1 MIDPR
6 VAPLLTASAVRRQCG
21 LLLEAARAGQLT
33 HFALNLEH
41 LDETADYVTAT
52 IRLNYPAL
60 EIPFHAR
67 WRHFDVGGVDRW
79 AGLAS
84 QLGHDPA
91 RTGRAAFDLA
101 IASVLLDAGSGPGW
115 RYHEAATSQVFA
127 RSEGL
132 GVASFAMFAT
142 GGFSADPRDPLR
154 CDAARLA
161 TVTAHDI
168 AAGFQVSADNPLA
181 ELEGRAALLRRLG
194 EAALADPAFRAGDG
208 EGRRPGGLFDRLVAE
223 AGAGRHLPAPRILE
237 CLLAHLGA
245 IWPGRISLHGV
256 SLGDTWRHPLAVT
269 GDAGNGLVPFH
280 KLSQWLS
287 YSLIEPLQA
296 AGITVTDIDGLT
308 GLAEYRNGGLML
320 DMGLIALKYRQ
331 EAEIAHS
338 PDSLLVV
345 EWRALTVA
353 LLDLVAEKVRERL
366 GLNAVQLPL
375 AKVLEGG
382 TWSAGRRIAAERRA
396 GGGPPLTII
405 SDGTVF

>member
-6 VAPLLTASAVRRQCG
+6 VAPLLTAAAVRRHCG
-21 LLLEAARAGQLT
+21 LLLEAAKAGQLT
-33 HFALNLEH
+33 HFALNLYR
-41 LDETADYVTAT
+41 LDQTADYVVAT
-52 IRLNYPAL
+52 IRQNYPAL
-60 EIPFHAR
+60 DIPFHAR

-79 AGLAS
+79 AGLADK
-84 QLGHDPA
+84 LGDDPA
-91 RTGRAAFDLA
+91 RSGRAAFDLA
-101 IASVLLDAGSGPGW
+101 IVSVLLDAGSGPGW
-115 RYHEAATSQVFA
+115 RYQEAATGQEFA

-132 GVASFAMFAT
+132 GVASFAMFAA
-142 GGFSADPRDPLR
+142 GRFSADPRDPLR

-161 TVTAHDI
+161 AVTAGDI
-168 AAGFQVSADNPLA
+168 AEGFQVSADNPLA
-181 ELEGRAALLRRLG
+181 GLEGRAALLRRLG
-194 EAALADPAFRAGDG
+194 AAALADPAFGAGD
-208 EGRRPGGLFDRLVAE
+208 ESRRPGGLFDRLVAE
-223 AGAGRHLPAPRILE
+223 AGAGMQLPAPRILE
-237 CLLAHLGA
+237 CLLTHLGP

-296 AGITVTDIDGLT
+296 AGIAVTDIDGLT

-320 DMGLIALKYRQ
+320 DMGLITLKDPQ
-331 EAEIAHS
+331 EADIAHS

-366 GLNAVQLPL
+366 GLDAVQLPL

-382 TWSAGRRIAAERRA
+382 TWSAGRRIATERRA